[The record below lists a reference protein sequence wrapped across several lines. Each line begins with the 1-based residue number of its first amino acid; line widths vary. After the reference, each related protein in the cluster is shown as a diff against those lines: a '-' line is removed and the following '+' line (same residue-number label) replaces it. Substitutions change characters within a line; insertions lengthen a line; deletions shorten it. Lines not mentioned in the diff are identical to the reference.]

1 MDWLEREHA
10 IERERARIAKDIH
23 DDLGSRLTRMMLL
36 GRRTQEDIASPEK
49 LAVYAKKIVD
59 SAVSTMQTM
68 DEIVWAVDPK
78 KDTLDGLIGY
88 INQYAREFFEDTS
101 IKCRLEM
108 PAQVSPLI
116 IPADVRHELFLVLK
130 EALNN
135 VVKHAHASEVRLF
148 LAENGGTI
156 TVMVEDDGCGLNHRK
171 PGPDMDGYGLD
182 NMRRRIDKLG
192 GVFSLATNP
201 SGKGTTL
208 KMTVNVHAPGRARK

>member
-1 MDWLEREHA
+1 
-10 IERERARIAKDIH
+10 
-23 DDLGSRLTRMMLL
+23 MMLL
-36 GRRTQEDIASPEK
+36 GRRAQEDIGSPDK

-108 PAQVSPLI
+108 PSQVSSLA
-116 IPADVRHELFLVLK
+116 IPANVRHELFLVLK

-135 VVKHAHASEVRLF
+135 IVKHAHATEVRLF
-148 LAENGGTI
+148 LAESDGLI
-156 TVMVEDDGCGLNHRK
+156 TVTVEDDGCGLDHK
-171 PGPDMDGYGLD
+171 PGHETNGYGLD
-182 NMRRRIDKLG
+182 NMRRRMDKLG
-192 GVFSLATNP
+192 GDFSLAANTP
-201 SGKGTTL
+201 GKGTTL
-208 KMTVNVHAPGRARK
+208 KVSVNLAALARSRN